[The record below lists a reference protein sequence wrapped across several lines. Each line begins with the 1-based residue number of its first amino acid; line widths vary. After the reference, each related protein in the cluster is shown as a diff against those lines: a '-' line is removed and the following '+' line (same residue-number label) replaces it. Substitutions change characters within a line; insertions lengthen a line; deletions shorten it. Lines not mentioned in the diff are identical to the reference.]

1 MAYTFNLLTSAYRN
15 GLKYV
20 WSGKDKNNLTVKLE
34 IYEKNATINTPTEI
48 RGMESIRLHV
58 QGSQGAVTAP
68 IVKTS
73 LEFTLADAPDLSTT
87 GIKAGDWQEFFSPDA
102 TKYLVVLYR
111 WYSTLNPEDGDEDPP
126 YCWLGYITPDT
137 WREGLSYH
145 SGITITARDNLGHL
159 QDFTFDAQGDK
170 NGLIQ
175 VSSLIDQALTK
186 IAFPFSLENPT
197 TGDASY
203 LKDSSGKS
211 LTASYVAVSL
221 FEDKTWY
228 EALESILESL
238 GLCLRWY
245 EGADFY
251 LQPIR
256 NLPLRALTSRTNAL
270 ALSAELRFFGGNRMK
285 DPAFKEIT
293 EIVDFKSEAAVEL
306 ELKRNLTIGTTP
318 TTYNNGKRY
327 DERTHSWVTYTGR
340 SFPNTNTDAAA
351 NGGWINTYGF
361 LDGARCQLNPRQGRE
376 EGAAGLESG
385 IFLAADFNT
394 NTSGPK
400 PTYRMAANTTDITIR
415 CRFGRPVVL
424 QSTTA
429 PYTVARTW
437 SFLKTACITI
447 SYIPPGSSTRYYW
460 NGSGWQT
467 TYVLLE
473 IPVAE
478 GMADEYGFEVAL
490 ADIGDTASLGGWID
504 LEFSNFITEEDSHS
518 SSYFT
523 FYGSFVWLT
532 SLETE
537 LNSMKILKQDKVRTI
552 NDAAYNVMVD
562 RKPVVG
568 AMSAVVPYF
577 SPRNY
582 PGALWVYNSGKAD
595 PYAYANYWNGFNA
608 STAIPLP
615 AQIHKQLLCYNHEAL
630 TTLEGSCDFA
640 ADNIPFS
647 LRYEFSYKGK
657 HFILQSGTVD
667 VLHCQFTSALFH
679 EYIWYPD
686 LFNENNNPS
695 YSGAPVYR
703 GKVSNTSL
711 TMQSSSGGGGG
722 GGQGGG
728 VTSATAT
735 IDGGTGTPSVDVA
748 LNNQVLSF
756 AFHNLKGAT
765 GVTSAVATVDN
776 NIGTPSVDVSL
787 INQALSF
794 AFHNLK
800 GSGQG
805 LGSVGL
811 QMPTG
816 FSVQNSPLQSNGTL
830 RVTMASGYV
839 IPLQTQVNRWQMA
852 ATAAEGVGSLFVAP
866 VVRRFRVQYNSTAVL
881 SVDEPCFFVRHPL
894 LELNSDA
901 EICLMVHRKRNGAGG
916 SRKTHRQ
923 GWFLACGK
931 GHAAAAA
938 YIYNPQ
944 IRDLSVCISQADLL
958 DGIARTYCQIMSQS
972 GSQNYATWLSRVR
985 NVSSSF
991 FGFSGDPLTMTRAI
1005 KKIHFGLAVRIPNP
1019 DFEMVVDPS
1028 QELKP
1033 DTGSVA
1039 GIPRYL
1045 YSNVAPLTARMYAA
1059 DADYGPKKGSIVF
1072 EMH

>member
-1 MAYTFNLLTSAYRN
+1 MAYSFNLLTSAYRN

-20 WSGKDKNNLTVKLE
+20 WTGTDKNNLTVKLE
-34 IYEKNATINTPTEI
+34 IYEKDANINTPTEI
-48 RGMESIRLHV
+48 RGLQSIRLHV

-87 GIKAGDWQEFFSPDA
+87 GVKAGDWQEFFSPDA
-102 TKYLVVLYR
+102 TKYLVVLRR
-111 WYSTLNPEDGDEDPP
+111 WYNTLAPEDGDEYPP

-145 SGITITARDNLGHL
+145 SSITITARDNLGHL
-159 QDFTFDAQGDK
+159 QDFTFDAQGDQ

-203 LKDSSGKS
+203 LKDTSGKS

-221 FEDKTWY
+221 FEDQTWY
-228 EALESILESL
+228 DALERVLESL

-245 EGADFY
+245 EGGDFY

-256 NLPLRALTSRTNAL
+256 NLPLRANTSRTSA
-270 ALSAELRFFGGNRMK
+270 ASMSAELRFFGGNRMK

-293 EIVDFKSEAAVEL
+293 EIVDFKSEAVVEL
-306 ELKRNLTIGTTP
+306 DLKRNLTIGTTA

-340 SFPNTNTDAAA
+340 SFQNTDTDAA
-351 NGGWINTYGF
+351 NDGGWINTYGF
-361 LDGARCQLNPRQGRE
+361 LDGARCQLDPRQARE

-385 IFLAADFNT
+385 VFLAADFNT

-400 PTYRMAANTTDITIR
+400 PTYRMAANSTDIKIR

-424 QSTTA
+424 KNTTA

-490 ADIGDTASLGGWID
+490 TDIGGTASLGGWLD
-504 LEFSNFITEEDSHS
+504 LEFSNFITEEESHS
-518 SSYFT
+518 SSNFT

-552 NDAAYNVMVD
+552 NDTAYNVMVD
-562 RKPVVG
+562 RKPTVG

-577 SPRNY
+577 SPENY

-630 TTLEGSCDFA
+630 TTLEGSCDIQYA
-640 ADNIPFS
+640 LAPLS
-647 LRYEFSYKGK
+647 LRLEFAYKGK
-657 HFILQSGTVD
+657 HFILQSGTID
-667 VLHCQFTSALFH
+667 VLGCQFTSALFH

-686 LFNENNNPS
+686 LFNENNNPP

-703 GKVSNTSL
+703 GKVSNTS
-711 TMQSSSGGGGG
+711 TVMQSSGGGGGG

-728 VTSATAT
+728 GVTSATASV
-735 IDGGTGTPSVDVA
+735 DANVGTPSVNVNF
-748 LNNQVLSF
+748 NNGVLDF
-756 AFHNLKGAT
+756 AFHNLKGETGAT
-765 GVTSAVATVDN
+765 GPQGPAGPTGPQGPAGGGLSRVGLTMPTAFQVSGSPLTQNGTIAVTLKSTYVIPSKEQTQKWTAASDAVY
-776 NIGTPSVDVSL
+776 NIGTL
-787 INQALSF
+787 L
-794 AFHNLK
+794 
-800 GSGQG
+800 
-805 LGSVGL
+805 
-811 QMPTG
+811 
-816 FSVQNSPLQSNGTL
+816 
-830 RVTMASGYV
+830 
-839 IPLQTQVNRWQMA
+839 A
-852 ATAAEGVGSLFVAP
+852 APIVK
-866 VVRRFRVQYNSTAVL
+866 RFRVQYNSTAVL
-881 SVDEPCFFVRHPL
+881 NNDQPSFFVRHPL
-894 LELNSDA
+894 LELNEDA
-901 EICLMVHRKRNGAGG
+901 EICLMVHRKRNGSGG
-916 SRKTHRQ
+916 PRKNHRQ

-931 GHAAAAA
+931 GHAASAA
-938 YIYNPQ
+938 YIYTPTNREP
-944 IRDLSVCISQADLL
+944 SVCLSQDDIL
-958 DGIARTYCQIMSQS
+958 DGIARTYCQIIGQAGSQS
-972 GSQNYATWLSRVR
+972 YSSWLSRVR
-985 NVSSSF
+985 NVSSVY
-991 FGFSGDPLTMTRAI
+991 FGFSGDPLTMTRTV

-1019 DFEMVVDPS
+1019 EFALVVNPN

-1033 DTGSVA
+1033 DTGSIA
-1039 GIPRYL
+1039 GVPRYI

-1059 DADYGPKKGSIVF
+1059 DADNGLKKGSIVF